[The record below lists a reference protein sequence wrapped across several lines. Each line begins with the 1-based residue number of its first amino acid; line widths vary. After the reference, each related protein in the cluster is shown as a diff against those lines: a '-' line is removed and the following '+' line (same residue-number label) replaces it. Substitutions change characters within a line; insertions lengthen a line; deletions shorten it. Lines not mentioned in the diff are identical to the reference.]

1 MMKLYAVVVALL
13 ATCVPPTFADQHP
26 VEPATSDRSKQAIL
40 QDLAKRLAETGG
52 RSILM
57 SEADRRVALANT
69 HLIAPVRTLAPSPN
83 AYALTQDLRPEIAN
97 IEYDFEGETFTVGS
111 FLERHELMG
120 FLIVEGDTI
129 QLEHYASDHGPEVR
143 WNTFSV
149 AKSVTSMLIGAAIK
163 DGYIDNVNETIETYL
178 PRMRGSEYGA
188 ITIRQALQMSSGIRW
203 SEGYDDPDS
212 DVVKAALK
220 EGIALTDY
228 LATLPQLHEAGTKF
242 NYNTAET
249 NLLGE
254 VLRSAIGNNASE
266 YLDGKI
272 WQAFGME
279 HEGNWALGAPF
290 GGETGGCCMNMTL
303 RDYARVGLFAKH
315 DGVLPSGTRVLPE
328 GWMAESTTPSQAYAG
343 YGYQWWLYDDGAYS
357 ASGLFGQAIFIK
369 PKANLVI
376 AVHSNGPPSSSTSIY
391 GRHLYN
397 VLQALG
403 RHYTPRGE

>member
-1 MMKLYAVVVALL
+1 MMKLYAVVFALL
-13 ATCVPPTFADQHP
+13 FTCVTPTFADQHP

-120 FLIVEGDTI
+120 FLIVKGDTI

-343 YGYQWWLYDDGAYS
+343 YGYQWWLYDDGAYA

-376 AVHSNGPPSSSTSIY
+376 AAHSNGPPSSSTSIY

>member
-1 MMKLYAVVVALL
+1 
-13 ATCVPPTFADQHP
+13 
-26 VEPATSDRSKQAIL
+26 
-40 QDLAKRLAETGG
+40 
-52 RSILM
+52 
-57 SEADRRVALANT
+57 
-69 HLIAPVRTLAPSPN
+69 
-83 AYALTQDLRPEIAN
+83 
-97 IEYDFEGETFTVGS
+97 
-111 FLERHELMG
+111 
-120 FLIVEGDTI
+120 
-129 QLEHYASDHGPEVR
+129 
-143 WNTFSV
+143 
-149 AKSVTSMLIGAAIK
+149 MLIGAAIK

-228 LATLPQLHEAGTKF
+228 LATLPQLHKAGTTF

-391 GRHLYN
+391 GRHLYT

-403 RHYTPRGE
+403 QHYTPQSE

>member
-1 MMKLYAVVVALL
+1 MMKIYAVVFALL
-13 ATCVPPTFADQHP
+13 FTCVPPTFADQHP
-26 VEPATSDRSKQAIL
+26 VEPATSERSKQAIL

-57 SEADRRVALANT
+57 SEAERRVALANT

-178 PRMRGSEYGA
+178 PRMRGSKYGA

-228 LATLPQLHEAGTKF
+228 LATLPQLHKAGTKF

-343 YGYQWWLYDDGAYS
+343 YGYQWWLYDDGAYA

-391 GRHLYN
+391 GRHLYT

>member
-1 MMKLYAVVVALL
+1 MNRLFAIVFTLVATSVSAL
-13 ATCVPPTFADQHP
+13 ADQAVP
-26 VEPATSDRSKQAIL
+26 EPATSDRSKQAIL

-57 SEADRRVALANT
+57 SEAERRVALANT

-83 AYALTQDLRPEIAN
+83 AYALTQDLRPEIAD

-111 FLERHELMG
+111 FLKRHELMG

-343 YGYQWWLYDDGAYS
+343 YGYQWWLYDDGAYA

-391 GRHLYN
+391 GRHLYT

-403 RHYTPRGE
+403 QHYTPQSE

>member
-1 MMKLYAVVVALL
+1 MNRLFAIVFTLVATSVS
-13 ATCVPPTFADQHP
+13 AFADQAVP
-26 VEPATSDRSKQAIL
+26 EPATSDRSKQAIL

-83 AYALTQDLRPEIAN
+83 AYALTQDLRPEIAD
-97 IEYDFEGETFTVGS
+97 IEYEFEGGKFTVGS

-129 QLEHYASDHGPEVR
+129 QLEHYASDHGSEVR

-203 SEGYDDPDS
+203 SERYDDPDS

-228 LATLPQLHEAGTKF
+228 LATLPQLHKAGTTF

-328 GWMAESTTPSQAYAG
+328 GWMAESTTPSEAYAG

-391 GRHLYN
+391 GRHLYT

-403 RHYTPRGE
+403 QHYTPQSE